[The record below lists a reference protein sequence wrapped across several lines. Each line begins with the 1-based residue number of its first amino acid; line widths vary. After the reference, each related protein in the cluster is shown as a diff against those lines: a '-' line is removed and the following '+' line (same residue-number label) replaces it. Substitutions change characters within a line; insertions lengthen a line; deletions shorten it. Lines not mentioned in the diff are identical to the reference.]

1 LSKDRLFEMFSRR
14 EAFMRALQEKVPNS
28 YPEWPLDL
36 TQKKSQQFCREM
48 TLRGVEEVFEALQH
62 LKNTKTHR
70 MTEVTDFN
78 RDEFLEEFVDSFNYF
93 LSVLIITGFT
103 PQDLFDAYV
112 EKDKKIHD
120 RLENGY

>member
-1 LSKDRLFEMFSRR
+1 
-14 EAFMRALQEKVPNS
+14 
-28 YPEWPLDL
+28 
-36 TQKKSQQFCREM
+36 M

-78 RDEFLEEFVDSFNYF
+78 RAEFLEEFVDSFNYF